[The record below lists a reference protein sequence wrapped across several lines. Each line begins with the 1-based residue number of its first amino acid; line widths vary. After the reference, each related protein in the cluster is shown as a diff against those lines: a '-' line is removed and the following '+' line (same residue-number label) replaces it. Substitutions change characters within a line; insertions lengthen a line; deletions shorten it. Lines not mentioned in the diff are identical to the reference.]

1 MRKDTI
7 LLYEKLYG
15 HSHTKLV
22 ELYHSTKKAPSYYP
36 DNSIDDTTTP
46 DEWII
51 APPK

>member
-7 LLYEKLYG
+7 LLYENFMDI
-15 HSHTKLV
+15 HIKLV